1 MQNHFSFCCYM
12 KISFMQK
19 YGYLYKGSLDSE
31 ALYHETAITEAIKNV
46 QKYGALEQTGILDND
61 TLKVFALID

>member
-1 MQNHFSFCCYM
+1 
-12 KISFMQK
+12 MQK

-46 QKYGALEQTGILDND
+46 QKYGALEQTGILDNT
-61 TLKVFALID
+61 TLKVEELTIYY